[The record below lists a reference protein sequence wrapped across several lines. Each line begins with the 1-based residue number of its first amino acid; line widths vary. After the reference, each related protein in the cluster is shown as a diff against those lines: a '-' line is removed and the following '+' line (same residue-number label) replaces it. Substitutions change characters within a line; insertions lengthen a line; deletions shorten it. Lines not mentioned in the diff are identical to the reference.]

1 MAKRTR
7 GPISIY
13 HPKKKAKIE
22 DLKGQEASDMMN
34 CMMIKDVAML
44 IFSHLNEY
52 YKVLFPR
59 CCKFWHGIYWE
70 SRPKSKKVLL
80 EGGRTLETYVPSDS
94 KTIIK
99 HCQQQAAREGDL
111 VTLRFM
117 LERMKIPL
125 VEGCFEHAIIGGDS
139 DVYYYLIHFND
150 EPPSFHFSD
159 FCKAGKHCT
168 LEQFDRYFH
177 TVSETWLSEICN
189 QTKRD
194 SGHQFGTRYA
204 SFDEFLRLW
213 SGVSVTNRDNLWG
226 GALWQGNEKLFNA
239 IDKKT
244 NWKIYESCAAF
255 ITPKSLSILK
265 TIIYDWKDE
274 YRFNVS
280 KQTFLNAATNNAIY
294 TNDVEFCKNL
304 RQIYTDNNFE
314 FKVKG
319 YVVEECFTRCAMS
332 ILEWIEKDCH
342 FDFVQQTDSF
352 RYTLTALWD
361 PNVKLRP
368 HPLEIASSGKTPTKL
383 KQEALLWLGRKGLAY
398 KWEFRDILL
407 SFGCAETLVIA
418 AKEGLVDFVNFD
430 LWSCKSKLPHFYPLV
445 APIIDNKL
453 YDKKDATDII
463 SFLRINDKLHLLI
476 AHEKLEDVE
485 PLLFPG
491 CWGMFAKMGRA
502 DLLKWMFKIG
512 YPFPNSFKN
521 AAARF
526 QNPQVKQVFK
536 QYVTN

>member
-22 DLKGQEASDMMN
+22 HLEGQGASDMMN
-34 CMMIKDVAML
+34 CMMIKDVALL
-44 IFSHLNEY
+44 IFSQLNEY
-52 YKVLFPR
+52 YKVLFSR

-70 SRPKSKKVLL
+70 SRPKSKKILL

-99 HCQQQAAREGDL
+99 ECQQQAAREGDL

-125 VEGCFEHAIIGGDS
+125 VEGCFEHAIIGGDL
-139 DVYYYLIHFND
+139 DVYSYLIHFND

-159 FCKAGKHCT
+159 FCKVGKYCT

-177 TVSETWLSEICN
+177 IVSETWPSELRN
-189 QTKRD
+189 PTERNAT
-194 SGHQFGTRYA
+194 HQKGERYGSFSHFLKINYGA
-204 SFDEFLRLW
+204 STID
-213 SGVSVTNRDNLWG
+213 RDNLWG
-226 GALWQGNEKLFNA
+226 GALWQGNEELFNA
-239 IDKKT
+239 ICKKT
-244 NWKIYESCAAF
+244 KWKMVERCADF

-265 TIIYDWKDE
+265 TIISDWEEED
-274 YRFNVS
+274 RFNGS
-280 KQTFLNAATNNAIY
+280 KQGFLTAVANNALR
-294 TNDVEFCKNL
+294 TNDVLFCKNL

-319 YVVEECFTRCAMS
+319 YVVEECFTRCALS
-332 ILEWIEKDCH
+332 ILEWIEKDCN
-342 FDFVQQTDSF
+342 FDFVQQINSF
-352 RYTLTALWD
+352 HYTVTAHWD
-361 PNVKLRP
+361 PNANLHP
-368 HPLEIASSGKTPTKL
+368 HPLELASSGKTPIQL
-383 KQEALLWLGRKGLAY
+383 KQEVLLWLGRKGLAY
-398 KWEFRDILL
+398 KWDFRKILL

-418 AKEGLVDFVNFD
+418 AKEGLIDFVNFN
-430 LWSCKSKLPHFYPLV
+430 LWSCKSKLPHFDRLV

-463 SFLRINDKLHLLI
+463 SFLRINDKLHLLT

-536 QYVTN
+536 RYVAN